1 MNSTYIM
8 QRTHVRIHYVNSFT
22 IDFTK
27 KINEPCQEIH
37 SHSSE
42 MKQKKPL
49 NNLSS
54 AAISHFSTRLQNYF
68 AVSAAAV
75 STAAVSAVST

>member
-1 MNSTYIM
+1 MISDTNSAFKPHIVLSKTINLNRMNSTYIM

-37 SHSSE
+37 FLSSE

-49 NNLSS
+49 NN
-54 AAISHFSTRLQNYF
+54 
-68 AVSAAAV
+68 
-75 STAAVSAVST
+75 

>member
-8 QRTHVRIHYVNSFT
+8 QRTHVGIHYVISFI

-27 KINEPCQEIH
+27 KINEPYQAIH
-37 SHSSE
+37 SLSSE

-49 NNLSS
+49 NN
-54 AAISHFSTRLQNYF
+54 
-68 AVSAAAV
+68 
-75 STAAVSAVST
+75 

>member
-1 MNSTYIM
+1 MISDTDSAFKPYIVLSKTINLNRMNSTYIM

-27 KINEPCQEIH
+27 KINEPCQEIN
-37 SHSSE
+37 SLSSE

-49 NNLSS
+49 NN
-54 AAISHFSTRLQNYF
+54 
-68 AVSAAAV
+68 
-75 STAAVSAVST
+75 

>member
-1 MNSTYIM
+1 MISDTDSAFKPYIVLSKTINLNRMNSTYIM
-8 QRTHVRIHYVNSFT
+8 QRTLVGIHYVISFT

-37 SHSSE
+37 SLSSG

-49 NNLSS
+49 NN
-54 AAISHFSTRLQNYF
+54 
-68 AVSAAAV
+68 
-75 STAAVSAVST
+75 

>member
-1 MNSTYIM
+1 MISDTNSAFKPYIVLPKTTNLNRMNSTYIM
-8 QRTHVRIHYVNSFT
+8 QRTHVRIHYAISFT

-37 SHSSE
+37 SLSSG

-49 NNLSS
+49 NN
-54 AAISHFSTRLQNYF
+54 
-68 AVSAAAV
+68 
-75 STAAVSAVST
+75 

>member
-8 QRTHVRIHYVNSFT
+8 QRTHVRIHYVISFT

-27 KINEPCQEIH
+27 KINEPYQEIN
-37 SHSSE
+37 SLSSE

-49 NNLSS
+49 NN
-54 AAISHFSTRLQNYF
+54 
-68 AVSAAAV
+68 
-75 STAAVSAVST
+75 

>member
-8 QRTHVRIHYVNSFT
+8 QITHVGIHYVIPFT

-37 SHSSE
+37 SLSSE

-49 NNLSS
+49 NN
-54 AAISHFSTRLQNYF
+54 
-68 AVSAAAV
+68 
-75 STAAVSAVST
+75 

>member
-1 MNSTYIM
+1 MQITY
-8 QRTHVRIHYVNSFT
+8 VGIHYVIPFI

-37 SHSSE
+37 SLSSE

-49 NNLSS
+49 NN
-54 AAISHFSTRLQNYF
+54 
-68 AVSAAAV
+68 
-75 STAAVSAVST
+75 

>member
-1 MNSTYIM
+1 MISDTDSAFKPYIVLSKTINLNRMNSTYIM
-8 QRTHVRIHYVNSFT
+8 QRTHVRIHYVISFT

-37 SHSSE
+37 SLSSG

-49 NNLSS
+49 NN
-54 AAISHFSTRLQNYF
+54 
-68 AVSAAAV
+68 
-75 STAAVSAVST
+75 

>member
-8 QRTHVRIHYVNSFT
+8 QITHDGIHYVISFT

-27 KINEPCQEIH
+27 KINEPYQEIH
-37 SHSSE
+37 SLSSG

-49 NNLSS
+49 NN
-54 AAISHFSTRLQNYF
+54 
-68 AVSAAAV
+68 
-75 STAAVSAVST
+75 

>member
-8 QRTHVRIHYVNSFT
+8 QRTHVRIHYIISFT

-37 SHSSE
+37 SLSSE
-42 MKQKKPL
+42 IKQKKPL
-49 NNLSS
+49 NN
-54 AAISHFSTRLQNYF
+54 
-68 AVSAAAV
+68 
-75 STAAVSAVST
+75 

>member
-8 QRTHVRIHYVNSFT
+8 QRTLVGIHYVISFT

-37 SHSSE
+37 SLSSE

-49 NNLSS
+49 NN
-54 AAISHFSTRLQNYF
+54 
-68 AVSAAAV
+68 
-75 STAAVSAVST
+75 

>member
-1 MNSTYIM
+1 MINNTNSAFKPYTVLSKTINLNRMNSTYIM
-8 QRTHVRIHYVNSFT
+8 QRTHIRIHYVISFT

-37 SHSSE
+37 SLSSG

-49 NNLSS
+49 NN
-54 AAISHFSTRLQNYF
+54 
-68 AVSAAAV
+68 
-75 STAAVSAVST
+75 

>member
-1 MNSTYIM
+1 MISDTDSAFKPYIVLSKTINLNRMNSTNIM
-8 QRTHVRIHYVNSFT
+8 QRTLVGIHYVISFT

-37 SHSSE
+37 FLSSG

-49 NNLSS
+49 NN
-54 AAISHFSTRLQNYF
+54 
-68 AVSAAAV
+68 
-75 STAAVSAVST
+75 